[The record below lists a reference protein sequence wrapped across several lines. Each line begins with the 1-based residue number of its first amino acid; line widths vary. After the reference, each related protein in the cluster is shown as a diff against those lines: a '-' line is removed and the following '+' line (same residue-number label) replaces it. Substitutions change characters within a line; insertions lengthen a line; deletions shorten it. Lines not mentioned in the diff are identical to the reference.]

1 MGYKVAEGAG
11 EPVEPITLTELSIGS
26 GLTVVIAFVRCPRAE
41 LPPKED
47 LVARAARELI

>member
-1 MGYKVAEGAG
+1 MGFKVAEDSSEDAARL
-11 EPVEPITLTELSIGS
+11 TLSELSIGS

-47 LVARAARELI
+47 LIARAGRELL